1 MAWKKV
7 DMEQDPRNGQFA
19 YFRAMENPWAGV
31 TVPVDITAFHKALNG
46 RPFFLS
52 FLYAVVRAANDVPEL
67 RRRLRDG
74 EVIEYDR
81 CQPSYTAM
89 RPNGVYVYCLVDSG
103 TLPYEDFVQEGKRKQ
118 QAALEK
124 DELKETGDPLN
135 HFFVSCLP
143 WLPYTQIQHPS
154 VSRDDSNPRF
164 SWGKFTEENGRVTLP
179 VSLFINHALAD
190 GWHVT
195 RFYRNLDREL
205 AELTAY
211 FQEKVQ

>member
-7 DMEQDPRNGQFA
+7 DMEHNLRNGQFA

-31 TVPVDITAFHKALNG
+31 TVPVDITVFHEALNG

-52 FLYAVVRAANDVPEL
+52 FLYAVVRAANGVPEL

-74 EVIEYDR
+74 QVIEYDR

-89 RPNGVYVYCLVDSG
+89 RSNGVYVYCLVDSG
-103 TLPYEDFVQEGKRKQ
+103 TLPYEDFVREGKRKQ
-118 QAALEK
+118 VESLEK
-124 DELKETGDPLN
+124 DELKETGDSLN

-164 SWGKFTEENGRVTLP
+164 SWGQFTEVNGKVTLP

-195 RFYRNLDREL
+195 QFYRNLDREL
-205 AELTAY
+205 AELARY
-211 FQEKVQ
+211 FQSKDQ

>member
-7 DMEQDPRNGQFA
+7 DMEADPRSGQFA
-19 YFRAMENPWAGV
+19 YFRAMANPWAGV
-31 TVPVDITAFHKALNG
+31 TVPVEITAFYKALNG
-46 RPFFLS
+46 RPFSLS
-52 FLYAVVRAANDVPEL
+52 FLDAAVRAANDVPEL
-67 RRRLRDG
+67 RRRLKDG
-74 EVIEYDR
+74 QVIQYDR

-89 RPNGVYVYCLVDSG
+89 RSNGVYVYCLVDSG

-211 FQEKVQ
+211 FQEKDQ

>member
-1 MAWKKV
+1 M
-7 DMEQDPRNGQFA
+7 
-19 YFRAMENPWAGV
+19 
-31 TVPVDITAFHKALNG
+31 
-46 RPFFLS
+46 
-52 FLYAVVRAANDVPEL
+52 VRAANDVPEL
-67 RRRLRDG
+67 RRRLKDG
-74 EVIEYDR
+74 QVIQYDR

-89 RPNGVYVYCLVDSG
+89 RSNGVYVYCLVDSG

-211 FQEKVQ
+211 FRAKDH

>member
-1 MAWKKV
+1 
-7 DMEQDPRNGQFA
+7 
-19 YFRAMENPWAGV
+19 MENPWAGV

-67 RRRLRDG
+67 RRRLKDG
-74 EVIEYDR
+74 QVIQYDR

-89 RPNGVYVYCLVDSG
+89 RSNGVYVYCLVDSG

-211 FQEKVQ
+211 FQEKDQ

>member
-19 YFRAMENPWAGV
+19 SFRAMENPWAGV

-67 RRRLRDG
+67 RRRLKDG
-74 EVIEYDR
+74 QVIQYDR

-89 RPNGVYVYCLVDSG
+89 RSNGVYVYCLVDSG

-164 SWGKFTEENGRVTLP
+164 SWGKFTKENGRVTLP

-195 RFYRNLDREL
+195 QFYRNLDREL
-205 AELTAY
+205 AELARY
-211 FQEKVQ
+211 FQSKDQ

>member
-74 EVIEYDR
+74 QVIEYDR

-89 RPNGVYVYCLVDSG
+89 RSNGVYVYCLVDSG
-103 TLPYEDFVQEGKRKQ
+103 TLPYGDFVREGKRKQ
-118 QAALEK
+118 VESWGK
-124 DELKETGDPLN
+124 DELKETGDSLN

-143 WLPYTQIQHPS
+143 RLPYTQIQHPS

-164 SWGKFTEENGRVTLP
+164 SWGKFTKENGRVTLP

-195 RFYRNLDREL
+195 QFYRNLDREL
-205 AELTAY
+205 AELARY
-211 FQEKVQ
+211 FQSKDR